1 MVYIPRM
8 AISRAQVVDQ
18 ALALADA
25 DGIGAVTM
33 RAVARGLG
41 VTPMALYRHVGD
53 HERLI
58 DLLVDAVFA
67 EVAAVD
73 VVAEGATWRERLTSR
88 AEAVRLTLRAHRWAI
103 GLLDARTSP
112 GRHRLAH
119 SETVLAALHESGLD
133 LHGTAHAY
141 ALLDSYVYGFALQ
154 EATLPLEGDVAA
166 SAQQMLEAVD
176 VVAYPHLADFAARH
190 VAAPGYD
197 FGAEFGTGLRLVLDA
212 VGALRGESS

>member
-1 MVYIPRM
+1 M
-8 AISRAQVVDQ
+8 AISRDQVVDQ

-25 DGIGAVTM
+25 EGIGAVTM

-53 HERLI
+53 HEGLI

-73 VVAEGATWRERLTSR
+73 AAHATTTWRERLTSR
-88 AEAVRLTLRAHRWAI
+88 AEAVRSTLRAHRWAI

-112 GRHRLAH
+112 GPARLAH
-119 SETVLAALHESGLD
+119 SETMLAALSEAGLG
-133 LHGTAHAY
+133 LAETAHAY
-141 ALLDSYVYGFALQ
+141 ALLDSYLYGFALQ
-154 EATLPLEGDVAA
+154 EATLPLDGDVAA
-166 SAQQMLEAVD
+166 TAREMLEAID
-176 VVAYPHLADFAARH
+176 GAAYPHLADFAARH

-197 FGAEFGTGLRLVLDA
+197 FGAEFQTGLRLVLDA
-212 VGALRGESS
+212 VETLRAESA